1 MMLVVDSGPNESKA
15 SATRSTR
22 FRPGSRRVL
31 IIVQDLPL
39 PYDRRT
45 WLEATTLAEA
55 GYLVSA
61 ICPKAKGF
69 DKSFESLEGVHVYRY
84 RLPYEAR
91 GLLSYV
97 FEFSWC
103 FLWAVIL
110 SVRIQLFGRGFDVI
124 HACNPPETYWLLGFA
139 WGVFGKRF
147 LFDHH
152 DLSPE
157 MYEAKFKKRGGL
169 LYQIL
174 LWLEKRSFA
183 TAHTVICTNQSYKQ
197 IACNRGGVSLDRVF
211 IVRSGPDT
219 KRLKLRTPDPALK
232 RGRRFLC
239 VYLGKMCEQD
249 GVDYLIRAIKIL
261 TADRSRVDI
270 FFAFLG
276 GGPAQPAVVRYAKEL
291 GVSDH
296 CFFSGYVSDGE
307 ICRYLSAADIAVD
320 PDPKSEWS
328 DKSTMNK
335 MMEYMFFGCPI
346 VAFDLK
352 ENRFSAQ
359 AAAAYVTPN
368 SEEEMADTIVSLLGN
383 QDKRRFM
390 RDYGKARVRS
400 LLLWENSIPQLLEA
414 YEHLFQGSPS
424 LCSSQAHSG
433 GSIAR

>member
-1 MMLVVDSGPNESKA
+1 MNLVE
-15 SATRSTR
+15 TSTR
-22 FRPGSRRVL
+22 DESRSSNSRRDLLRLGNRRVL
-31 IIVQDLPL
+31 IIVQDLPV

-55 GYLVSA
+55 GYGVSV

-69 DKSFESLEGVHVYRY
+69 EKPFESLEGVDVYRY
-84 RLPYEAR
+84 RLPFEAQ
-91 GLLSYV
+91 GPLGYT

-110 SVRIQLFGRGFDVI
+110 SIRIQCFGRGFDII

-139 WGVFGKRF
+139 WRFFGKRF

-169 LYQIL
+169 LYEIL
-174 LWLEKRSFA
+174 LWLEKKSFT
-183 TAHTVICTNQSYKQ
+183 TAHTVICTNESYKH

-211 IVRSGPDT
+211 VVRSGPDT
-219 KRLKLRTPDPALK
+219 KRLKICPREPSLK
-232 RGRRFLC
+232 KGRRFLC

-249 GVDYLIRAIKIL
+249 GVDYLVRAIKIL
-261 TADRSRVDI
+261 CVDRVRDDI
-270 FFAFLG
+270 FFVFLG
-276 GGPAQPAVVRYAKEL
+276 GGPAQPAVVHYAEEL
-291 GVSDH
+291 GVSRH
-296 CFFSGYVSDGE
+296 CFFAGYVSDDE
-307 ICRYLSAADIAVD
+307 ICRYLSTADVAVD
-320 PDPKSEWS
+320 PDPKTEWS

-359 AAAAYVTPN
+359 ASATYVTPN
-368 SEEEMADTIVSLLGN
+368 SEEEMANAIAGLLGN
-383 QDKRRFM
+383 QEKRHFM

-400 LLLWENSIPQLLEA
+400 ALLWNNSIPNLLAA
-414 YEHLFQGSPS
+414 YEHLFKAP
-424 LCSSQAHSG
+424 
-433 GSIAR
+433 I